1 MEKIAVLADIHGNA
15 MALAAVL
22 ENARDQGATA
32 IVNLGDILYGP
43 LEPRRTYDLLLQE
56 AAGAITIRGNQDR
69 MLCDAQASNLEENPT
84 LAYVIEDLGSEPLK
98 WIEALPETALINDE
112 VFLCHGTPNDDEIYL
127 TEDVSEGYPRVHDE
141 EEILKRLGGCDYPVI
156 ACGHS
161 HLPRLI
167 HLSGGRMILNPGSV
181 GLPAYSDEN
190 PCPHRMET
198 FAPLAA
204 YAILQKIHS
213 QWQVEFIR
221 VPYAWSLAA
230 EKALLLGRY
239 DWAHGL
245 KTGRVM

>member
-22 ENARDQGATA
+22 ENARDRGATA

-43 LEPRRTYDLLLQE
+43 LEPRHTYDLLLRE

-69 MLCDAQASNLEENPT
+69 ILYEAQDDTLEENPT
-84 LAYVIEDLGSEPLK
+84 MAYVIEDLGSEPLK
-98 WIEALPETALINDE
+98 WLKALPESALINDE
-112 VFLCHGTPNDDEIYL
+112 VFLCHGCPNDDESYL
-127 TEDVSEGYPRVHDE
+127 TEDVSEGYPRVYAE
-141 EEILKRLGGCDYPVI
+141 EQIRKYLGGCIFPVI

-161 HLPRLI
+161 HLPRLVR
-167 HLSGGRMILNPGSV
+167 LASGQIILNPGSV
-181 GLPAYSDEN
+181 GLPAFSDEH
-190 PCPHRMET
+190 PSPHRMET
-198 FAPLAA
+198 FAPFAS
-204 YAILQKIHS
+204 YAMLEKSHAL
-213 QWQVEFIR
+213 WQVEFIK
-221 VPYAWSLAA
+221 VSYDWSLAA